1 MFPLLPTPRRSAT
14 NQDQQTHVTVC
25 CDQMEARRY
34 WFVKPI
40 RRFDGGVPLGEI
52 RGMAMK
58 HGLWLC
64 WQPVLNR

>member
-1 MFPLLPTPRRSAT
+1 MFLLSPTPRRTAT
-14 NQDQQTHVTVC
+14 SPGLRTHLVELCGQTAECQV
-25 CDQMEARRY
+25 
-34 WFVKPI
+34 WFMKPI

-52 RGMAMK
+52 RDMAMQ